1 MSDHE
6 NALQKAL
13 LTHLRADG
21 ALQSLLGDPARIWD
35 SAPRGAGYP
44 HLLVGRSASRPVEAD
59 GCGVEHALTLRCAS
73 RFEGTEEAKAI
84 CAAVRAAVHEAPLE
98 ADGVR
103 AVSIRATFA
112 DVFRSSD
119 HRRVWGVVRVRAVT
133 EDI

>member
-21 ALQSLLGDPARIWD
+21 ALQSLLGDPARIWE

-59 GCGVEHALTLRCAS
+59 GCGLSMR
-73 RFEGTEEAKAI
+73 
-84 CAAVRAAVHEAPLE
+84 
-98 ADGVR
+98 
-103 AVSIRATFA
+103 
-112 DVFRSSD
+112 
-119 HRRVWGVVRVRAVT
+119 
-133 EDI
+133 

>member
-13 LTHLRADG
+13 IAHLRADA
-21 ALQSLLGDPARIWD
+21 ALQALLGEPARIWD
-35 SAPRGAGYP
+35 AAPRGAGYP
-44 HLLVGRSASRPVEAD
+44 YLLIGRSESRPVEAD
-59 GCGVEHALTLRCAS
+59 GCGVEHVLTLRCAS
-73 RFEGTEEAKAI
+73 RFEGTEEAKAV
-84 CAAVRAAVHEAPLE
+84 CAAVRASIHEAALQ

-103 AVSIRATFA
+103 AIAIRTTFA

-119 HRRVWGVVRVRAVT
+119 HKRVWGVVRVRAIT